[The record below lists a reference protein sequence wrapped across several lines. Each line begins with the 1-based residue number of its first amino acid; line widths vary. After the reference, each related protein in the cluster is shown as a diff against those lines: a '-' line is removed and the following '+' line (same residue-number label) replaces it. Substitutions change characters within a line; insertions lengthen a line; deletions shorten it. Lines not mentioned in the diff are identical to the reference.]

1 MKQLIIVGAGGF
13 GREVLSWA
21 LQNPECGQKWVVK
34 GFIND
39 IADALDG
46 YGYEVPILSSI
57 DDYEPDPEDL
67 LVCAIGEPAGKKKV
81 CQKLLAK
88 GGVFTNLIHPTAHQ
102 GLHVQMGQGIVICP
116 WVGLSVDIVLGD
128 FVTLNGRCIIGHDVV
143 IDEWATIGPNST
155 VAGYAHIGIEAT
167 VGMNAAVLPHTKVGE
182 KAVVGAGSV
191 AGKRV
196 KPGQTVFGIP
206 AVPIC

>member
-39 IADALDG
+39 ITDALDG

-155 VAGYAHIGIEAT
+155 VAGYAHIGSEAT